1 MHNCG
6 RTKNRFVF
14 TLLAAMTFTGIHA
27 QTSSTPT
34 EPIYS
39 GTVTSMSF
47 KDAKQPSSLKTR
59 AEDIVWKRDVYRIV
73 DLTVG
78 NNAALYYPIEATAE
92 KKNLFSSIFEALAQ
106 NKVKAY
112 EYQDGRETF
121 TDAYAIKF
129 KDLLKRFDIPFIEKT
144 DSRRPGTTIFDIEG
158 VDIPSS
164 EVVTYYVKEMVYLDA
179 RTSTLQTKTIALCP
193 VLVRFDDNE
202 GTRKFPMFWIPIE
215 AVKDY
220 LSTQAVAVD
229 STNSAERYTL
239 YDYFNLRR
247 YTGDIYKVSSPKN
260 QTIFEYCSTPEAIK
274 AEQERLEKELQH
286 VENALWEPNEKDVK
300 EARDK
305 VSLDKKE
312 SGKKTKNAKTANQS
326 TI

>member
-1 MHNCG
+1 MHNSG
-6 RTKNRFVF
+6 RNNRILALTFF
-14 TLLAAMTFTGIHA
+14 TAMTITGLHA

-34 EPIYS
+34 ETVYS

-47 KDAKQPSSLKTR
+47 KDAKQPTPLKTR

-78 NNAALYYPIEATAE
+78 NNAALYYPVEATVE
-92 KKNLFSSIFEALAQ
+92 KKNLFSSLFEAIAQ

-129 KDLLKRFDIPFIEKT
+129 KDVLKRFDIPFKERT
-144 DSRRPGTTIFDIEG
+144 DARRPGTTIFDIEG
-158 VDIPSS
+158 IDIPTS
-164 EVVTYYVKEMVYLDA
+164 EVVTYYVKEAVYLDA
-179 RTSTLQTKTIALCP
+179 RTSTIQTKTIALCP
-193 VLVRFDDNE
+193 VLVRFDENE

-220 LSTQAVAVD
+220 LSSQAIAVD
-229 STNSAERYTL
+229 SMNSAERYTL

-247 YTGDIYKVSSPKN
+247 YTGDIYKVSNPKN
-260 QTIFEYCSTPEAIK
+260 QTIYEYCSTPEAIK
-274 AEQERLEKELQH
+274 AEQIKLEKELKE
-286 VENALWEPNEKDVK
+286 VGNALWEPNEKDLK

-305 VSLDKKE
+305 IALDKKE
-312 SGKKTKNAKTANQS
+312 TGKKTKSAKTAKQS

>member
-1 MHNCG
+1 MHNSG
-6 RTKNRFVF
+6 RNYRILAF
-14 TLLAAMTFTGIHA
+14 TLFTAMTLSSVRA
-27 QTSSTPT
+27 QNTNKTT
-34 EPIYS
+34 ETVYS

-47 KDAKQPSSLKTR
+47 KDVKQPDPLKTR

-78 NNAALYYPIEATAE
+78 NNAVLYYPVEATAE
-92 KKNLFSSIFEALAQ
+92 KKNLFSSLFEAIAQ

-112 EYQDGRETF
+112 EYQDGREIF

-129 KDLLKRFDIPFIEKT
+129 KDLLKRFDIPFKERT
-144 DSRRPGTTIFDIEG
+144 DPKRPGTTIFDIEG
-158 VDIPSS
+158 VDIPTS
-164 EVVTYYVKEMVYLDA
+164 EVVTYYVKETVYLDA
-179 RTSTLQTKTIALCP
+179 RTSTVQTKTIALCP

-220 LSTQAVAVD
+220 LSTQSVAAD
-229 STNSAERYTL
+229 SMNSAERYTL

-247 YTGDIYKVSSPKN
+247 YTGDIYKVSNPKN

-274 AEQERLEKELQH
+274 AEQERLEKELKE
-286 VENALWEPNEKDVK
+286 VGNALWEPNEKDLK
-300 EARDK
+300 EAKDN
-305 VSLDKKE
+305 VALDKKDT
-312 SGKKTKNAKTANQS
+312 GKKIKNAKTARQS
-326 TI
+326 TN